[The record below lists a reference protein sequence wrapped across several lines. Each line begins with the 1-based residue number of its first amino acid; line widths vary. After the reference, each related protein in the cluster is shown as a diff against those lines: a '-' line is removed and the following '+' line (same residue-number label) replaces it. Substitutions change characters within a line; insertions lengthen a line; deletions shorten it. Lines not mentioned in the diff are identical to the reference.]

1 VSPTDAARERAAT
14 LADAPRS
21 RLFHRVRGSA
31 VAARVVDAVVRTA
44 LPPVCAGC
52 GVSGHWMCPVCDQCI
67 RRISLDSVC
76 KRCGSFRDEGTA
88 CERCTGWSPALASCR
103 SAYVFDG
110 AVRKSIHDLKYHGEF
125 ARAEWCGREVARLVI
140 ELGWRPDF
148 LVPVPLHRSRLR
160 SRGYNQSA
168 KIASVVAS
176 SIATPFG
183 NVLVR
188 TRATLAQVG
197 LDAAGRR
204 ENVQGAFACPHDLS
218 DLSILLVDDVVT
230 TGSTLEACAVACRQA
245 GAKDVWAVTVAT
257 GT

>member
-1 VSPTDAARERAAT
+1 MNPPNAARERAAL

-21 RLFHRVRGSA
+21 GLFRGRWGSQFA
-31 VAARVVDAVVRTA
+31 SNVVDAVVRTA
-44 LPPVCAGC
+44 LPSVCAGC
-52 GVSGHWMCPVCDQCI
+52 GVSGHWICPICDQHI
-67 RRISLDSVC
+67 RRINLDSAC
-76 KRCGSFRDEGTA
+76 RRCGGVLDDGA
-88 CERCTGWSPALASCR
+88 GCDRCAGWSPAILSCR

-110 AVRKSIHDLKYHGEF
+110 AVRKTIHHLKYHGEF
-125 ARAEWCGREVARLVI
+125 ARAEWCGREVARLVN
-140 ELGWRPDF
+140 ELGWRPDL

-168 KIASVVAS
+168 KIASVAAVS
-176 SIATPFG
+176 LATPFG

-230 TGSTLEACAVACRQA
+230 TGATIEACAVACRQA
-245 GAKDVWAVTVAT
+245 GAQDIWAVTVAT